1 MFFAKS
7 HIFSLYDYIL
17 CFWCKDVGVANVDVV
32 DVGVDGVYVGVN
44 GGVVGYEDDGVVG
57 YEDDGE
63 VGRVVVIDED
73 GNG

>member
-1 MFFAKS
+1 M
-7 HIFSLYDYIL
+7 LVWL
-17 CFWCKDVGVANVDVV
+17 N
-32 DVGVDGVYVGVN
+32 VGVN

-73 GNG
+73 GNA